1 MGIVDVHL
9 ATEGFDVDFAG
20 SVHAA
25 QIRTDWLVYPAMAAL
40 VPVIYS
46 FEIIGYL
53 RRETS

>member
-25 QIRTDWLVYPAMAAL
+25 QIRTDWLVYPAVAAL
-40 VPVIYS
+40 VPVIYG